1 MISGFEWFLLI
12 AASTAVMLVTLLAA
26 FWLETLRLS
35 DVRSLSRLGE
45 PLGMRYRVLGR
56 DHLFR
61 PEPFVLHERPGSA
74 AGNSLI
80 ERSLVS
86 ARARGLPAVFEY
98 VSYRDRMGLRRF
110 GSPFLVLAARVPAG
124 TPGFMLRPQGLLERV
139 ASIRQV
145 DGKGRPQVPQGW
157 VLQMDGGESTGLKRL
172 AFDPRQ
178 LTASRLWIQ
187 VSDRTV
193 YIAEPFRL
201 WPGCGFT
208 PRGVERLIR
217 LALPALK
224 VLDSP
229 DASSLEALT
238 FPHADLAETRVGSP
252 SVDLSSGG

>member
-26 FWLETLRLS
+26 FWLESQRLS
-35 DVRSLSRLGE
+35 DVRSLSMLGE

-86 ARARGLPAVFEY
+86 TRARGLPAVFEY

-124 TPGFMLRPQGLLERV
+124 IPGFMLRPRGLLERF
-139 ASIRQV
+139 ASVRQV
-145 DGKGRPQVPQGW
+145 HANGQPQAPQGW
-157 VLQMDGGESTGLKRL
+157 FLQIDGWESTELESL
-172 AFDPRQ
+172 AFDLKQ

-187 VSDRTV
+187 VSGRTV
-193 YIAEPFRL
+193 YIAAPFRP

-217 LALPALK
+217 LTLPVLK
-224 VLDSP
+224 ALDSP
-229 DASSLEALT
+229 DASPLEALML
-238 FPHADLAETRVGSP
+238 PHAALTETAVGSP
-252 SVDLSSGG
+252 SADLSSGS